1 MKQIAL
7 LKLKHI
13 SSVEQADLIVHTL
26 VNHPSET
33 REYCSFLINRL
44 LKQTRYRE
52 FFSSEK
58 SYTNIEKAV
67 FDVNPKVC
75 RKIIEAAAY
84 CCCRRF
90 EEKEL
95 IFSPFSVLIL

>member
-1 MKQIAL
+1 MNIELTDEEKIDIAINHFETSTDEELFQFLAGDDDVLKQIAL

-44 LKQTRYRE
+44 LCAKNYSPE
-52 FFSSEK
+52 YLFF
-58 SYTNIEKAV
+58 YL
-67 FDVNPKVC
+67 
-75 RKIIEAAAY
+75 Y
-84 CCCRRF
+84 
-90 EEKEL
+90 
-95 IFSPFSVLIL
+95 